1 MLRVKGM
8 RSEESGLTTNVICDW
23 SDISLLCS
31 KLSALLDR
39 FDEDRFSHLLRYG
52 QSQP

>member
-1 MLRVKGM
+1 MA
-8 RSEESGLTTNVICDW
+8 TNMSCDW
-23 SDISLLCS
+23 SDISMLCS
-31 KLSALLDR
+31 KVSALLDR